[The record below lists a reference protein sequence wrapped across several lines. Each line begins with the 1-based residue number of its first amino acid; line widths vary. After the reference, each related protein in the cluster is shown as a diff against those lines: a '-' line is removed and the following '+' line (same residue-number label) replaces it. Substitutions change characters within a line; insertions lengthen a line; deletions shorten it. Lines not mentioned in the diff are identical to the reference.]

1 MPPETFTPPRVSPPI
16 KRMSIEGKAIH
27 HKHRERGDLGKSKI
41 GQAQKLCL
49 FALYESDYKT
59 YNSVNK
65 IFLGVGKV

>member
-1 MPPETFTPPRVSPPI
+1 MPPKTFAPPSVSPPI
-16 KRMSIEGKAIH
+16 KCMSIEGKAIH
-27 HKHRERGDLGKSKI
+27 HTHMERGDPGKSKV
-41 GQAQKLCL
+41 GQAWKLRL